1 MTVWCRSLN
10 AWREEDL
17 ARKAE
22 EEFGE
27 TPGGQNKLM
36 VVKKQPMY
44 NKVWNKKILKE
55 ITLGRYTLLRL
66 IRI

>member
-10 AWREEDL
+10 AWSEEDL

-27 TPGGQNKLM
+27 TPGGQKKLM